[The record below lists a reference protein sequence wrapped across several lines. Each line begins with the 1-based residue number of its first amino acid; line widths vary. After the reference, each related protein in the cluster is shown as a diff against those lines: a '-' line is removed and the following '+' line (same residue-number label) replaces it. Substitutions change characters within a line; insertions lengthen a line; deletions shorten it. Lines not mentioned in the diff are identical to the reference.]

1 MKTLPEICQ
10 DGRTDKFQHGYAPV
24 YEKHFGKYRDKE
36 INFLEIGVYN
46 GGSIFSW
53 LEYFPKAQIF
63 ALDIYDKSH
72 LFNHSRVHFF
82 QMDASDENSIN
93 NLMTEIERETKKRK
107 IDLLV
112 DDGSHFQYDQMT
124 SLGKIFPHISDG
136 GIYAIED
143 ITYEKDLR
151 TGSQWWGHSE
161 EAHHSVPG
169 ECHLGSQIRPDKEWL
184 AGDEVNYDNCS
195 DATLT
200 RFKKTNL
207 FNSKYLT
214 EEENKYITENTEEVS
229 LYDDQV
235 LTVPSKLCIINKM
248 RGRK

>member
-1 MKTLPEICQ
+1 MKTLPEICR
-10 DGRTDKFQHGYAPV
+10 DCRTDKFQHGYTPV

-46 GGSIFSW
+46 GGSIFAW

-72 LFNHSRVHFF
+72 LFNHPRVHFF

-151 TGSQWWGHSE
+151 TGSQWWGYSE
-161 EAHHSVPG
+161 ETHHSVPG

-214 EEENKYITENTEEVS
+214 EEENKYITENTEDVS
-229 LYDDQV
+229 LYDDRV
-235 LTVPSKLCIINKM
+235 LTVSSKLCIINKM